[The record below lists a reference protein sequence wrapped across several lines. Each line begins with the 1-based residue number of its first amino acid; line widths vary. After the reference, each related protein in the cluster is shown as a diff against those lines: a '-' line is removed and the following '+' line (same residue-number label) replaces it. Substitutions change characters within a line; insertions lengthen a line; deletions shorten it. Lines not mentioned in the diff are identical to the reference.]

1 MKRLFSVLMVGAILL
16 FASMACAG
24 TSVTLEWDAN
34 TETDLAGY
42 KMYYK
47 VGPSGGAPYD
57 GTGAVEGDSPIDI
70 VGNVATFTFSN
81 LLSGTYWFVVSAYD
95 TEGLESDYSNE
106 VTATLNS
113 LAPSAP
119 KNLIIK
125 VKVIVSIEHP

>member
-1 MKRLFSVLMVGAILL
+1 MKRLFSILMVGMILL
-16 FASMACAG
+16 FATMACAG

-47 VGPSGGAPYD
+47 VGSSGGAPYD
-57 GTGAVEGDSPIDI
+57 GTGATEGDSPID
-70 VGNVATFTFSN
+70 VGNVTTFTFSN
-81 LLSGTYWFVVSAYD
+81 LLSGPYWFVVSAYD

-106 VTATLNS
+106 VTAILDS

-119 KNLIIK
+119 RNLIIK
-125 VKVIVSIEHP
+125 VKVTVSVEYP